1 MLKFYFSSLSGL
13 LMLFIG
19 KYTLF
24 LYLEIELGIR
34 NLALR
39 TLIMRYFCLSIN
51 WDDDFIKWSAGNP
64 IVRKNWQIIIMTE
77 HGFMI
82 GPSFVSNLLELIV
95 NIFLKSASFETFE
108 LIAGIVER
116 KTK

>member
-1 MLKFYFSSLSGL
+1 
-13 LMLFIG
+13 MLFIG

-39 TLIMRYFCLSIN
+39 TLIMRYLCLSIN
-51 WDDDFIKWSAGNP
+51 RDYDFIKWSARNP

>member
-1 MLKFYFSSLSGL
+1 
-13 LMLFIG
+13 
-19 KYTLF
+19 
-24 LYLEIELGIR
+24 
-34 NLALR
+34 
-39 TLIMRYFCLSIN
+39 
-51 WDDDFIKWSAGNP
+51 
-64 IVRKNWQIIIMTE
+64 MTE